1 MIGKILSH
9 YKILE
14 KIGEG
19 GMGVVYRAE
28 DTKLKRTVALKFITP
43 QAMASPEE
51 RKRFVREAQAAASLD
66 HPNICTLYE
75 IDDAEGQTF
84 IAMAHIRGQT
94 LAEKIKAAPL
104 KQEEA
109 IDIAM
114 QVADGLEEA
123 HQKGIIHRDI
133 KSTNIMVTEKG
144 QAKIMDFGLAKLI
157 EGSKL
162 TQTATIM
169 GTVSYMSPE
178 QAFGEPTDNRT
189 DIWSL
194 GVVLYEMLTGQLPFK
209 GEYQQV
215 VLHSIL
221 NKSQQPITSLRSGI
235 PLQLEAIVNK
245 CLEKDPSERYQTV
258 ADLKADLKRLKRD
271 ITSGKIAAPTP
282 TIVKAKP
289 SPKLMLKIS
298 LPIVAVILALILL
311 FVLSPSRQKLKS
323 WLGLKSIPAEKHLA
337 ILPFTMLG
345 GSETD
350 RAFCDGLAE
359 TLDRKLTRLEQL
371 QRSLWVT
378 PLRDIHKWE
387 VKSSDEPRKIL
398 GANLVLTGSMKRIG
412 DMVNLTLNLLDAKSL
427 RKLDFLDKTDHIAN
441 LRTWQEEIFLS
452 MAEKL
457 NIGPQQQARDLL
469 SAGSTT
475 VPGAYELY
483 LQGLGYLQRCE
494 KEEKLEAADTAIS
507 LFSRAIEQDSS
518 YAAAYGELG
527 RALWQKYKLSK
538 NSEFADKALLYCKN
552 AIQIN
557 DQLAPLYLM
566 RGKIYKGLGRNDDA
580 ITEVKQALKLE
591 PVNYEAAIELAKAY
605 EEGGELE
612 EAEEAYKEA
621 VKLRRDYWAGY
632 CELGFFYY
640 SRGLYQEA
648 EKNFRKTTEL
658 SPGNILG
665 YNNLGGTYFKLGKED
680 LAATMFE
687 KSISVKPNADACSNL
702 ANIYYYQGR
711 YADAMNMN
719 EQAINLGNT
728 DWRHWGNLADCYQY
742 TPGYSQKA
750 AEAYQTAIQLARK
763 ELAAN
768 PNDAE
773 VRSSLAVY
781 HAKSGNQEKALA
793 EIAEALKKNP
803 NAVEVLLKSVLVF
816 EITNERNQALLALQ
830 RYIELNGPLE
840 EVVKD
845 PFLSGLRRDPGYLKL
860 VAGKETTQPESQK
873 KMNNNQ

>member
-43 QAMASPEE
+43 QAMAIPEE

-75 IDDAEGQTF
+75 IEEAEGQTF

-94 LAEKIKAAPL
+94 LAEKIRTAPL

-133 KSTNIMVTEKG
+133 KSTNIMVNEKG

-178 QAFGEPTDNRT
+178 QAFGEPTDHRT

-215 VLHSIL
+215 ILHSIL
-221 NKSQQPITSLRSGI
+221 SKSPQPITSLRSGI
-235 PLQLEAIVNK
+235 PLQLEAIVNR

-271 ITSGKIAAPTP
+271 ITSGKITAPSP
-282 TIVKAKP
+282 APVKAKP
-289 SPKLMLKIS
+289 SPSLTLKIA
-298 LPIVAVILALILL
+298 LPVGAVALALILL
-311 FVLSPSRQKLKS
+311 LLLSPSRLALKS
-323 WLGLKSIPAEKHLA
+323 WLGLKTIPAEKHLA
-337 ILPFTMLG
+337 ILPFAMLG
-345 GSETD
+345 GSESD
-350 RAFCDGLAE
+350 QAFCDGLTEDLA
-359 TLDRKLTRLEQL
+359 RKLTQLEQL
-371 QRSLWVT
+371 ERSLWVA
-378 PLRDIHKWE
+378 PLNHIRKYE
-387 VKSSDEPRKIL
+387 VKSPGDAKKVL

-412 DMVNLTLNLLDAKSL
+412 EMVSLTLNLLDAKSL

-452 MAEKL
+452 TAEKL
-457 NIGPQQQARDLL
+457 NIKPQQRERDLL

-494 KEEKLEAADTAIS
+494 KEENLGAADTAIS
-507 LFSRAIEQDSS
+507 LFTRAIEQDSS
-518 YAAAYGELG
+518 YALAYGELG
-527 RALWQKYKLSK
+527 KAFWQKFILSK
-538 NSEFADKALLYCKN
+538 KSEFADKALSYCNN

-557 DQLAPLYLM
+557 DQLAPLYVM
-566 RGKIYKGLGRNDDA
+566 RGKIYKALGRYEDVIA
-580 ITEVKQALKLE
+580 EFKHALRLD
-591 PVNYEAAIELAKAY
+591 PVNYEAMTELAMAC
-605 EEGGELE
+605 EEAGRLG
-612 EAEEAYKEA
+612 EAEEACKEA
-621 VKLRRDYWAGY
+621 IKLRGDYWAGY
-632 CELGFFYY
+632 AQLGFFDYY
-640 SRGLYQEA
+640 QGRYQEA
-648 EKNFRKTTEL
+648 EKNFRKATEL

-680 LAATMFE
+680 LAAAMFK
-687 KSISVKPNADACSNL
+687 KSISIKPNADACTNL
-702 ANIYYYQGR
+702 AYIYYYQGR

-728 DWRHWGNLADCYQY
+728 DWRHWGSLADCYQY
-742 TPGYSQKA
+742 TPGYSKKA
-750 AEAYQTAIQLARK
+750 AEAYQTAIRLAEK

-773 VRSSLAVY
+773 IRSNLAIY
-781 HAKSGNQEKALA
+781 HAKSGNQQKALA
-793 EIAEALKKNP
+793 EISEVLKKNQ
-803 NAVEVLLKSVLVF
+803 NDVLVLLRSVLVF
-816 EITNERNQALLALQ
+816 EITNQRSQALLALQ
-830 RYIELNGPLE
+830 KYIELNGPLE
-840 EVVKD
+840 EVLRD
-845 PFLSGLRRDPGYLKL
+845 PFLSGLRRDPGYVKL
-860 VAGKETTQPESQK
+860 ITGKKTAQPDSQVK
-873 KMNNNQ
+873 K

>member
-9 YKILE
+9 YKIIE

-43 QAMASPEE
+43 QAMAIPEE

-75 IDDAEGQTF
+75 IDEAEGQTF

-94 LAEKIKAAPL
+94 LEEKIKTAPL

-109 IDIAM
+109 IDIAT

-178 QAFGEPTDNRT
+178 QAFGEPTDHRT

-221 NKSQQPITSLRSGI
+221 NKIPQPITSLRSGM
-235 PLQLEAIVNK
+235 PLQLEGIVNK

-271 ITSGKIAAPTP
+271 ITSGKITAPSP
-282 TIVKAKP
+282 ALVKARP
-289 SPKLMLKIS
+289 SPKLMLKIA
-298 LPIVAVILALILL
+298 LPIGAVILALILL
-311 FVLSPSRQKLKS
+311 LILSPGRQAVKS
-323 WLGLKSIPAEKHLA
+323 WLGLKTIPAEKYLA
-337 ILPFTMLG
+337 ILPLAMLG
-345 GSETD
+345 GSESD
-350 RAFCDGLAE
+350 QAFCDGLAE
-359 TLDRKLTRLEQL
+359 TLARKLTRLEQL
-371 QRSLWVT
+371 QRSLWVA
-378 PLRDIHKWE
+378 PLIHIHEYE
-387 VKSSDEPRKIL
+387 VKSPSEAKKVL
-398 GANLVLTGSMKRIG
+398 GVNLVLTGSMKRIG
-412 DMVNLTLNLLDAKSL
+412 DMVNLTLNLVDAKSL

-452 MAEKL
+452 TAEKL
-457 NIGPQQQARDLL
+457 NIGPQQRARDLL

-494 KEEKLEAADTAIS
+494 KEENLEAADTAIS
-507 LFSRAIEQDSS
+507 LFTRAIEQDSS

-527 RALWQKYKLSK
+527 IAFWQKYKLSK
-538 NSEFADKALLYCKN
+538 NSEFVDKALSYCKI

-557 DQLAPLYLM
+557 DQLAPLYIAL
-566 RGKIYKGLGRNDDA
+566 GKIYKALGRYEDA
-580 ITEVKQALKLE
+580 IMEFKQALKLN
-591 PVNYEAAIELAKAY
+591 PVNYEAAIELAIAY
-605 EEGGELE
+605 EEGGEFE
-612 EAEEAYKEA
+612 KAEEAYKEA
-621 VKLRRDYWAGY
+621 IKLRRDYWAGY
-632 CELGFFYY
+632 VTLGYFYY
-640 SRGLYQEA
+640 YQGRYQEA
-648 EKNFRKTTEL
+648 EKNFRKATEL

-665 YNNLGGTYFKLGKED
+665 YNNLGGAYFKLGKED
-680 LAATMFE
+680 LAAAMFE
-687 KSISVKPNADACSNL
+687 KSNSIKPNPYACSNL
-702 ANIYYYQGR
+702 SNIYYYQGR
-711 YADAMNMN
+711 YADAMNMS

-728 DWRHWGNLADCYQY
+728 DWIIWGNLADCYQY
-742 TPGYSQKA
+742 TPGYSKKA

-763 ELAAN
+763 ELAVN

-773 VRSSLAVY
+773 IRSSLAVY
-781 HAKSGNQEKALA
+781 NAKSGSQQKALA
-793 EIAEALKKNP
+793 EISEALKKNP
-803 NAVEVLLKSVLVF
+803 NDVPILLKSVLVF
-816 EITNERNQALLALQ
+816 EITNERSQALQALEK
-830 RYIELNGPLE
+830 YIELNGPLE
-840 EVVKD
+840 EVLKD

-860 VAGKETTQPESQK
+860 IAGKKTTQPDSRSKNE
-873 KMNNNQ
+873 

>member
-9 YKILE
+9 YKIIE

-84 IAMAHIRGQT
+84 IAMAHIRGQS
-94 LAEKIKAAPL
+94 LEDKIKAAPL

-133 KSTNIMVTEKG
+133 KSANIMVTEKG
-144 QAKIMDFGLAKLI
+144 QAKIMDFGLAKLV

-178 QAFGEPTDNRT
+178 QAFGEPTDHRT

-221 NKSQQPITSLRSGI
+221 NRSPQPITSLRSGI

-271 ITSGKIAAPTP
+271 ITSGKITAPAPVLTR
-282 TIVKAKP
+282 P
-289 SPKLMLKIS
+289 SPKLMLKIA
-298 LPIVAVILALILL
+298 LPIGAVILALILL
-311 FVLSPSRQKLKS
+311 MTLSPIRQPVKS
-323 WLGLKSIPAEKHLA
+323 WFGLKTIPAEKHLA
-337 ILPFTMLG
+337 ILYLAMLG
-345 GSETD
+345 GSESD
-350 RAFCDGLAE
+350 QAFCDGLTE
-359 TLDRKLTRLEQL
+359 ILIRKLTRLEQL
-371 QRSLWVT
+371 QRSLWVV
-378 PLRDIHKWE
+378 PLRDIHKWQ
-387 VKSSDEPRKIL
+387 VKSPSEPRKIL

-427 RKLDFLDKTDHIAN
+427 RKLDFLGKTDHIAN

-457 NIGPQQQARDLL
+457 NIKPQQRARDLL

-483 LQGLGYLQRCE
+483 LQGLGYLQRSE
-494 KEEKLEAADTAIS
+494 KEENIEAADTAIS
-507 LFSRAIEQDSS
+507 LFNRAIERDSS
-518 YAAAYGELG
+518 YATAYGELG
-527 RALWQKYKLSK
+527 RAFWQKYRLSK
-538 NSEFADKALLYCKN
+538 NSEFADRALSSCN
-552 AIQIN
+552 NSIQIN
-557 DQLAPLYLM
+557 DNLAPLYVM
-566 RGKIYKGLGRNDDA
+566 RGKIYKGIGRYEDA
-580 ITEVKQALKLE
+580 ITEFKQALKLD
-591 PVNYEAAIELAKAY
+591 PVNYETVIELALAH

-612 EAEEAYKEA
+612 KAEEVYKEA
-621 VKLRRDYWAGY
+621 IKLRPDYWVGY
-632 CELGFFYY
+632 GDLGFLYY
-640 SRGLYQEA
+640 YQGRYQEA
-648 EKNFRKTTEL
+648 EKKFRKVTEL

-665 YNNLGGTYFKLGKED
+665 YNNLGGAYFKLGKED
-680 LAATMFE
+680 LAAAMFE
-687 KSISVKPNADACSNL
+687 KSISIKPNADACSNL
-702 ANIYYYQGR
+702 AHIYYYQGR

-719 EQAINLGNT
+719 EQAIKLGNI
-728 DWRHWGNLADCYQY
+728 DWIIWGNLADCYQY

-750 AEAYQTAIQLARK
+750 VQAYQTAIQLAEK

-768 PNDAE
+768 PNNAG
-773 VRSSLAVY
+773 VRSSLAVF
-781 HAKSGNQEKALA
+781 HAKSGTREKALA
-793 EIAEALKKNP
+793 EISEALKKNP
-803 NAVEVLLKSVLVF
+803 HAVEVLLKSVLVF
-816 EITNERNQALLALQ
+816 ELTNERNQALQALQ
-830 RYIELNGPLE
+830 KYIELNGPME
-840 EVVKD
+840 EVLKD

-860 VAGKETTQPESQK
+860 VAERQTAQPESQK